1 MTQWSMPLMPIARS
15 LRSSVV
21 CRVSPR
27 PYHDDHDAVMP
38 PPSPGGGG
46 AGACRDV
53 ELDFPPWH
61 PSSIRVAVAER
72 ALQFCGERPDL
83 SMEVS
88 TPSRAKVPRPERGF
102 PT

>member
-15 LRSSVV
+15 LRSNVV

-53 ELDFPPWH
+53 QLDFPPCH
-61 PSSIRVAVAER
+61 PSSIRVAVAENFCNSWPV
-72 ALQFCGERPDL
+72 ALCWP
-83 SMEVS
+83 MEVS
-88 TPSRAKVPRPERGF
+88 TPSRANVLLPERGLL
-102 PT
+102 